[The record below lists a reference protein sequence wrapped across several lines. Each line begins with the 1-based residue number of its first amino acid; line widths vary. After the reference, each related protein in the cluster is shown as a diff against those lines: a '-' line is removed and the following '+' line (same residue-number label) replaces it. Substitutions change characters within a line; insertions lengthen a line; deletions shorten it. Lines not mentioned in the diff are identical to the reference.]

1 MGVVYN
7 ALAAKANAMR
17 SILGSS
23 FALLLVA
30 CGAGHDDVPPTAQ
43 PAIENGG
50 GGQPGAG
57 GGDDA
62 TPACPN
68 GMTDPNASALVFD
81 GIDDYVTMGAA
92 PSLGLDQLTI
102 EAWVRRDG
110 RGKTFSTGAGGLA
123 LVPIA
128 GKGRGE
134 GDGSNIDCNYT
145 FGFAGDVLG
154 ADFEDAA
161 TGGNHPVTGKTAIPL
176 GQWHHVAATYDGTTW
191 RLYLDGRLDGEAKAN
206 ATPRKDSAQHFGI
219 GAALD
224 TKGAPAGFLH
234 GAVDE
239 VRVWKRA
246 RNATEIASGV
256 HARFVS
262 GTADLVS
269 RWALDAEGAGTSG
282 AAVKDTIGAANGE
295 LKGGVTYAKGGAV
308 LDMGTPPKATANPAT
323 VSASSAELSVAV
335 EDGES
340 QNASVTFHVRRIVD
354 EDDFTVVVLPDTQYY
369 TTEGAGREPIF
380 HSQTQ
385 WIVDNRAAY
394 NIKAVIHNG
403 DIVDKGRELYQW
415 GVADAAMKRLE
426 TIPGLADGLP
436 FGVCVGNHDQ
446 VPFATV
452 GGTDN
457 FNTYFG
463 TARFA
468 KRPWFGGTFA
478 AGKNDE
484 NWFTFNAGGLDFVV
498 VNFQYSEGAREAP
511 VLAWAR
517 RVFQQHPEAFGVVNS
532 HAIVTPSGTF
542 TPSGQSMY
550 DALKD
555 VPNVHLMTNGHFS
568 AEARRED
575 TFEGHTIQSMLADY
589 QGRDNGGNGWF
600 RIWEF
605 SPANDELTVR
615 TYSSSLKKFE
625 TDPQSEFTLKVNL
638 KGAGGTFTP
647 RGTVDAPLVMGGASV
662 AKQAIDDLGPGQ
674 TYEWYATVTDCTH
687 VVTTPVQKFKTA
699 K

>member
-1 MGVVYN
+1 
-7 ALAAKANAMR
+7 
-17 SILGSS
+17 
-23 FALLLVA
+23 
-30 CGAGHDDVPPTAQ
+30 
-43 PAIENGG
+43 
-50 GGQPGAG
+50 
-57 GGDDA
+57 
-62 TPACPN
+62 
-68 GMTDPNASALVFD
+68 MTDPNASSLVFD
-81 GIDDYVTMGAA
+81 GVDDWVTMGAA
-92 PSLGLDQLTI
+92 PALGLDQLTI

-134 GDGSNIDCNYT
+134 GDGSNIDCNYA

-154 ADFEDAA
+154 ADFEDTASGA
-161 TGGNHPVTGKTAIPL
+161 NHPVVGKTGIPL
-176 GQWHHVAATYDGTTW
+176 GEWHHVAATYDGTTW
-191 RLYLDGRLDGEAKAN
+191 RLYLDGRLDGEAKVD

-239 VRVWKRA
+239 VRVWRRA
-246 RNATEIASGV
+246 RSTTEIASGR
-256 HARFVS
+256 HARFAA
-262 GTADLVS
+262 GTPDLVS
-269 RWALDAEGAGTSG
+269 RWALDQTDGKVLDSAGAT
-282 AAVKDTIGAANGE
+282 NGE
-295 LKGGVTYAKGGAV
+295 LKGDAAFAKGGAV
-308 LDMGTPPKATANPAT
+308 LDMGTPPKAKASPAAVT
-323 VSASSAELSVAV
+323 PTSAELSVAV
-335 EDGES
+335 EDAES
-340 QNASVTFHVRRIVD
+340 KGAAVTFHVRRIVD
-354 EDDFTVVVLPDTQYY
+354 EDDFSVVVLPDTQYY

-380 HSQTQ
+380 HAQTQ
-385 WIVDNRAAY
+385 WIVDNRVAY

-426 TIPGLADGLP
+426 TIPGLTDGIP
-436 FGVCVGNHDQ
+436 FGVAVGNHDQ

-457 FNTYFG
+457 YNQYFG
-463 TARFA
+463 TTRFA
-468 KRPWFGGTFA
+468 KRPWFGGTYA
-478 AGKNDE
+478 SGKNDE
-484 NWFTFNAGGLDFVV
+484 SWFTFNAGGLDFVV
-498 VNFQYSEGAREAP
+498 VSFQYSEAAREAP

-517 RVFQQHPEAFGVVNS
+517 RVFEQHPQAFGVVNS
-532 HAIVTPSGTF
+532 HAIVTPAGNF

-550 DALKD
+550 DALKA

-568 AEARRED
+568 AEARRDD
-575 TFEGHTIQSMLADY
+575 TFEGHTIHSMLADY
-589 QGRDNGGNGWF
+589 QGRENGGNGWL

-615 TYSSSLKKFE
+615 TYSPSLKKFE
-625 TDPQSEFTLKVNL
+625 TDAQSEFTLKVDL
-638 KGAGGTFTP
+638 KGAGGKFES
-647 RGTVDAPLVMGGASV
+647 RGTVEVEGASV
-662 AKQAIDDLGPGQ
+662 AKRTIVDLGPGQ

-687 VVTTPVQKFKTA
+687 VVTTPVQKFKTP